1 MFKSLRCT
9 IIDPNIE
16 KLSQQVL
23 LDYIEDKDTDE
34 SESSAV
40 EEDEEDED
48 EEENEGVD
56 EDCEDEDTN
65 IKAKGAKSSQS
76 KPNNKISL
84 SNSMSKISLTEKTLI
99 LVSNDIQKTNEYLD
113 DLVSS
118 QTEVIIFLENNQ
130 TI

>member
-1 MFKSLRCT
+1 MEINYKWNTRLMFKSLRCT

-23 LDYIEDKDTDE
+23 LDYFEDKDTDE
-34 SESSAV
+34 SERSAV
-40 EEDEEDED
+40 EENEE
-48 EEENEGVD
+48 VD

-84 SNSMSKISLTEKTLI
+84 SNSMIKISFTEKTLI

-113 DLVSS
+113 NLGSS
-118 QTEVIIFLENNQ
+118 QTEVILF
-130 TI
+130 